1 MRTSFLFLFLL
12 LLMCGLAGVC
22 MAGDQAR
29 SSSSSRFDSAAGIVH
44 PEDVA
49 LASDPAAV
57 ERLSRDRARD
67 RDRDDDV
74 TCYTVQSYRVK
85 RQSRDSDMVEPAG
98 YSTCQR
104 ASKFG
109 VKKADEPDQASSR

>member
-1 MRTSFLFLFLL
+1 MRASFLFLL
-12 LLMCGLAGVC
+12 LAMLCGLAGVC
-22 MAGDQAR
+22 VAGDQAQ

-44 PEDVA
+44 PEDIA
-49 LASDPAAV
+49 LTSDPAAL
-57 ERLSRDRARD
+57 ERLHHELARD

-85 RQSRDSDMVEPAG
+85 RQSRDSDVVEAAG

-109 VKKADEPDQASSR
+109 VKKAGEADKASSR

>member
-1 MRTSFLFLFLL
+1 MRASFLFLFLL
-12 LLMCGLAGVC
+12 ALVCGLAGVC
-22 MAGDQAR
+22 VAGDQAQ
-29 SSSSSRFDSAAGIVH
+29 SSSSLRFDSSAGIVH

-49 LASDPAAV
+49 LASDPAGL
-57 ERLSRDRARD
+57 ERLHGESARD
-67 RDRDDDV
+67 RDEDV

-85 RQSRDSDMVEPAG
+85 RQSRDSDVVEPTG

-109 VKKADEPDQASSR
+109 VKRAGEPDKASSR